1 MRGRALIE
9 SISWKYAIG
18 EVLLIF
24 VDVSIALAANSWY
37 EERRERA
44 EESRILTQL
53 RAALELDSEKL
64 DLDLAAQR
72 EIHTQITGLLKHMD
86 DGEPYSETLLPAFRA
101 VRRWHGIRANSAPYE
116 ALKSRGLGLISDPDL
131 RLDLILYYETSF
143 PTVVETY
150 VNDRSFVSE
159 YVVPYYL
166 EHFRSID
173 DRIQEPVNYDSL
185 RHDLQYRNICM
196 MKLGRLE
203 DFILPNYGRALDLNE
218 QIRADIT
225 RILEERA

>member
-24 VDVSIALAANSWY
+24 VGVSIALAATSWY

-53 RAALELDSEKL
+53 RAALELDSEEL
-64 DLDLAAQR
+64 NLDLAAQR
-72 EIHTQITGLLKHMD
+72 EIHTQITGLLAYMD
-86 DGEPYSETLLPAFRA
+86 DGEPYSEALLPAFRA

-116 ALKSRGLGLISDPDL
+116 ALKSRGLGLISEPDL
-131 RLDLILYYETSF
+131 RLNLILYYESRF

-150 VNDRSFVSE
+150 VNDRAFVSE
-159 YVVPYYL
+159 HIVPYYL
-166 EHFRSID
+166 EHFRAVGD
-173 DRIQEPVNYDSL
+173 AVQEPVDYDAL
-185 RHDLQYRNICM
+185 RKDLRYRNICVT
-196 MKLGRLE
+196 KLGRLE
-203 DFILPNYGRALDLNE
+203 NFILPNYGRTLDLNE